1 MLQVF
6 NGLPRGGTRMFSKA
20 TIKQKTI
27 KKKKSLQGQDCFSNI
42 VKLI

>member
-27 KKKKSLQGQDCFSNI
+27 KKKKAYKGRIAL
-42 VKLI
+42 VTL